1 MSLFN
6 AEEYW
11 KDKKSKKWV
20 CTMNNNHVKYVM
32 ARTKEKAKQTAVANS
47 FHKKPHCHNC
57 RLATP
62 QDLGIFN

>member
-1 MSLFN
+1 MSNFN

-20 CTMNNNHVKYVM
+20 CNMNGGIIKIVM
-32 ARTKEKAKQTAVANS
+32 ASTLEKAKKSALANS
-47 FHKKPHCHNC
+47 FHKRPNCNHC

-62 QDLGIFN
+62 QDLGIY